1 MSTVPCQKEW
11 IMPSSKSAMPSDTDW
26 KGDAGGLSASAVGTG
41 LLVALVG
48 YASSVAVVI
57 QGLAGVGADS
67 GQITSGLVAVGFSMG
82 LAAIVLAW
90 HQRKPISVAWTTPG
104 MALLATTGPVAGG
117 FPAAVGAFLTVAA
130 LVMLTGFWTSLG
142 RWIAAIPKPLA
153 SAMLAGIILKLCLA
167 PFAAMIQAPGLGL
180 LVLAVWA
187 VVGRF
192 ARLYAVPAA
201 VAVALGAM
209 ALNPPVAG
217 ALPASLWPELT
228 LVTPVFT
235 WEALVGIAL
244 PLFVVTMASQNIP
257 GLTVLATFGYT
268 PRVPPLFLVT
278 GAFSALT
285 APLGAPTVNL
295 AAITAAMCAGPD
307 ADPNPGRRW
316 QAAVVGGLGY
326 IALAALAAVT
336 ATLVMRSPPILIEAV
351 AGLALIGAFGGAL
364 LGAVQVEEDRIPAL
378 VTLLTTA
385 SGLSFFG
392 VGSAFWGLLFG
403 GAMHTLHRW
412 RPAGSAR

>member
-1 MSTVPCQKEW
+1 MPAST
-11 IMPSSKSAMPSDTDW
+11 SANDHA
-26 KGDAGGLSASAVGTG
+26 AGASRGLSLSAVGTG

-57 QGLAGVGADS
+57 QGLSGVGADTA
-67 GQITSGLVAVGFSMG
+67 QITSGLVAVGLSMG
-82 LAAIVLAW
+82 LAAIVLATR
-90 HQRKPISVAWTTPG
+90 QRKPISVAWTTPG
-104 MALLATTGPVAGG
+104 MALLAATGPVAGG
-117 FPAAVGAFLTVAA
+117 FPAAAGAFLTVAA
-130 LVMLTGFWTSLG
+130 LIMLTGFWTSLG

-153 SAMLAGIILKLCLA
+153 NAMLAGILLKLCLA

-201 VAVALGAM
+201 VAVALAAL

-217 ALPASLWPELT
+217 SLPASLWPGLT

-285 APLGAPTVNL
+285 APFGAPTVNL

-307 ADPNPGRRW
+307 ADPHPERRW

-336 ATLVMRSPPILIEAV
+336 ATLVLRSPPILIEAV

-364 LGAVQVEEDRIPAL
+364 LGAVQAEEDRIPAL
-378 VTLLTTA
+378 VTLLVTA

-403 GAMHTLHRW
+403 GAMHALHRW
-412 RPAGSAR
+412 PKRKM

>member
-1 MSTVPCQKEW
+1 
-11 IMPSSKSAMPSDTDW
+11 MPSSTPMARHD
-26 KGDAGGLSASAVGTG
+26 DAPTGGLSFPAAGTG

-57 QGLAGVGADS
+57 QGLAAVGADTA
-67 GQITSGLVAVGFSMG
+67 QITSGLVAVGLSMG
-82 LAAIVLAW
+82 LAAIVLATR
-90 HQRKPISVAWTTPG
+90 QRKPISVAWTTPG
-104 MALLATTGPVAGG
+104 MALLAATGPVAGG

-153 SAMLAGIILKLCLA
+153 NAMLAGILLKLCLA
-167 PFAAMIQAPGLGL
+167 PFAAMTQAPGLGL

-192 ARLYAVPAA
+192 ARLYAVPTA

-209 ALNPPVAG
+209 ALTAPDTG
-217 ALPASLWPELT
+217 ALPASLWPSLT
-228 LVTPVFT
+228 LVAPVFT

-278 GAFSALT
+278 GAFSALS
-285 APLGAPTVNL
+285 APFGAPTVNL

-307 ADPNPGRRW
+307 ADPRPERRW

-326 IALAALAAVT
+326 IAFAGLAAVT
-336 ATLVMRSPPILIEAV
+336 ATLVLRSPPILIEAV

-364 LGAVQVEEDRIPAL
+364 LGAVQAEDERVPAL
-378 VTLLTTA
+378 VTLLVTA

-392 VGSAFWGLLFG
+392 VGSAFWGLVFG
-403 GAMHTLHRW
+403 GVMHALHRW
-412 RPAGSAR
+412 RPAGKPA